1 MVSRFLILAALVAA
15 TAALAA
21 PKDDVVL
28 GEEAAG
34 GWALFKRPWISE
46 PSSLSAGGGVGPLYD
61 ARSCDSCH
69 MGGGP
74 GRVGVDALGSGMA
87 IRVGRSDAKGDPVY
101 GTQIQLLARPGYE
114 PEARAAFH
122 WDDKTPRAPT
132 IDFAQMNYGPLAPG
146 SHAAL
151 RRAPSLFGI
160 GRLEAIPESEIV
172 AQAKRSGGRPAL
184 LGDDRLGRFGWKA
197 AESQLPSQIEVAFQ
211 RDFGISTG
219 GHPGPYGECTEA
231 QTLCRA
237 VGGKDPELPDQFRDL
252 LATFLR
258 LLRAPEGLD
267 EKAPGFA
274 VFRDAGCLSCHAIM
288 KDTKGMPVHAYTDL
302 SLHDLGAGL
311 DDGIAEGVAKSSEWR
326 TAPLWNVSGELA
338 QGGLLHD
345 GRARDV
351 AEAVQW
357 HGGEASRARA
367 AFNAL
372 SLKKRKL
379 LDDFLLGR

>member
-1 MVSRFLILAALVAA
+1 MVSRFLVAAALLAA

-46 PSSLSAGGGVGPLYD
+46 PSSLGAAGGAGPLYD

-74 GRVGVDALGSGMA
+74 GRIAEDALGQGMVVR
-87 IRVGRSDAKGDPVY
+87 IGRADAGGDPVY
-101 GTQIQLLARPGYE
+101 GNQIQARALAGYA
-114 PEARAAFH
+114 PEASVAFH
-122 WDDKTPRAPT
+122 WDGNTPRAPR

-146 SHAAL
+146 SRAAL

-160 GRLEAIPESEIV
+160 GRLESIPDAAII
-172 AQAKRSGGRPAL
+172 AQAKRSGGHPAML
-184 LGDDRLGRFGWKA
+184 AGNRIGRFGWKA
-197 AESQLPSQIEVAFQ
+197 AESELPSQIEVAFQ
-211 RDFGISTG
+211 RDFGISTS

-231 QTLCRA
+231 ETQCREA
-237 VGGKDPELPDQFRDL
+237 GGQDPEIPDQFRDL

-258 LLRAPEGLD
+258 LLRAPDPLN
-267 EKAPGFA
+267 EKTPGFA
-274 VFRDAGCLSCHAIM
+274 VFRATGCMQCHAVM
-288 KDTKGMPVHAYTDL
+288 KDAKGRQVHAYTDL
-302 SLHDLGAGL
+302 LLHDLGEGL
-311 DDGIAEGVAKSSEWR
+311 DDGIAEGAAKPAQWR
-326 TAPLWNVSGELA
+326 TAPLWNLSGELA

-345 GRARDV
+345 GRAPSV
-351 AEAVQW
+351 AQAVQW

-372 SLKKRKL
+372 SPKKRKL
-379 LDDFLLGR
+379 LDDFLLGG

>member
-1 MVSRFLILAALVAA
+1 MVSRFLIVAALLAA

-21 PKDDVVL
+21 PKDDVVR

-34 GWALFKRPWISE
+34 GWALFKRPWISQ
-46 PSSLSAGGGVGPLYD
+46 PSSLVGGGGVGPLYD
-61 ARSCDSCH
+61 ARACDSCH
-69 MGGGP
+69 LGGGP
-74 GRVGVDALGSGMA
+74 GRVAEDALGQGMVVR
-87 IRVGRSDAKGDPVY
+87 IGRGDAKGDPVY
-101 GTQIQLLARPGYE
+101 GTQIQALALSGYE
-114 PEARAAFH
+114 PEANVAFH
-122 WDDKTPRAPT
+122 WDSADRHAPK
-132 IDFAQMNYGPLAPG
+132 IDFAQMNYGPLGEG

-160 GRLEAIPESEIV
+160 GLLEAIPDQEIV
-172 AQAKRSGGRPAL
+172 AQTKLSGGHVAL
-184 LGDDRLGRFGWKA
+184 LADGRIGRFGWKA

-211 RDFGISTG
+211 RDFGISTS

-231 QTLCRA
+231 EKACRA
-237 VGGKDPELPDQFRDL
+237 VAGPDAELPDQFRDL

-258 LLRAPEGLD
+258 MLRAPDSLN

-274 VFRDAGCLSCHAIM
+274 VFRETGCLQCHAVM
-288 KDTKGMPVHAYTDL
+288 KDAKGVAVHAYSDL
-302 SLHDLGAGL
+302 ALHDLGPEL
-311 DDGIAEGVAKSSEWR
+311 DDGIAEGAAKPSEWR

-357 HGGEASRARA
+357 HGGEASRARST
-367 AFNAL
+367 FNAL
-372 SLKKRKL
+372 SPKKRKL